1 MKKEMTRE
9 ELDEQTRED
18 WRELGFFYEYDK
30 THRCWRLVGSRQGLL
45 NFCAVLTEYAA
56 DARNAS
62 LSEHEHYGPY
72 WYLKIVTWSEALI
85 TTRDIRGTL
94 NDLQRL
100 AKIVEEKLGH
110 FAAGEN
116 FLIDTEYSANNEA
129 PMIFEIKED
138 DFDAATADPL
148 L

>member
-1 MKKEMTRE
+1 
-9 ELDEQTRED
+9 
-18 WRELGFFYEYDK
+18 
-30 THRCWRLVGSRQGLL
+30 
-45 NFCAVLTEYAA
+45 
-56 DARNAS
+56 
-62 LSEHEHYGPY
+62 
-72 WYLKIVTWSEALI
+72 
-85 TTRDIRGTL
+85 
-94 NDLQRL
+94 L